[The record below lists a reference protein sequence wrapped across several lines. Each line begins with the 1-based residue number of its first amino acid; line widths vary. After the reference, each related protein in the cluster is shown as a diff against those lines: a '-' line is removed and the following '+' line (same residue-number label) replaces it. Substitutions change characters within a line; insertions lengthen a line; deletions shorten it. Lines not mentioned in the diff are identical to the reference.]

1 MVLAQAPQL
10 EAVGRLK
17 IQVYFAHIT
26 DWGDPEMLRTS
37 TTAICISVSVF
48 LVGCNTGVAP
58 TITTSPTTQ
67 APLLAVVET
76 EPALT
81 PTVTATAIRS
91 EPPISSNEAEVLE
104 SAVANLLN
112 ATSFEMAAHDVR
124 AYQIIG
130 ANGETRQVYGEFN
143 TNYAV
148 IRLPMLKVYGNHE
161 YRYDPQAGFFRYDSY
176 TYQENGQYFTQLFE
190 TSVTS
195 AAEEINLQWI
205 EPFAGDVYQTLV
217 TYSDQASFVTE
228 SDGVAVYL
236 LDHPKWYILEGA
248 IGFADLGFL
257 HGQEN
262 GEQFV
267 EQYVAEH
274 YSNVETIV
282 FTIYV
287 VVDERVIT
295 RVEVDNRDFMASLWA
310 EVDRALIE
318 QGAEAEAL
326 TRYVIIDE
334 NGSEYL
340 FSNYN
345 QVQDFE
351 FSK

>member
-1 MVLAQAPQL
+1 
-10 EAVGRLK
+10 
-17 IQVYFAHIT
+17 
-26 DWGDPEMLRTS
+26 MLRTS
-37 TTAICISVSVF
+37 TAICISMSVF
-48 LVGCNTGVAP
+48 LVGCSTGVAP
-58 TITTSPTTQ
+58 TITKFPMTQTPLPT
-67 APLLAVVET
+67 VVET

-81 PTVTATAIRS
+81 PTSTAMAIRS
-91 EPPISSNEAEVLE
+91 EPLPSSNAAKVLE

-112 ATSFEMAAHDVR
+112 AASFEMAAYEVR

-130 ANGETRQVYGEFN
+130 ANDETRQVYGEFN

-148 IRLPMLKVYGNHE
+148 IRLPVLKVYGNHE
-161 YRYDPQAGFFRYDSY
+161 YRYDPQADFFGYDSY

-195 AAEEINLQWI
+195 AAEEIDLQWI

-217 TYSDQASFVTE
+217 TYSDQARFVTE
-228 SDGVAVYL
+228 SDGVAVYI
-236 LDHPKWYILEGA
+236 LDHPKWYTLEGA

-267 EQYVAEH
+267 EQYVKEH
-274 YSNVETIV
+274 YPNVETIV

-287 VVDERVIT
+287 AVAERAIT
-295 RVEVDNRDFMASLWA
+295 RVEIDDRDFMASLWA

-318 QGAEAEAL
+318 QGAEAETL
-326 TRYVIIDE
+326 TRYAIMDE

-351 FSK
+351 ISQ